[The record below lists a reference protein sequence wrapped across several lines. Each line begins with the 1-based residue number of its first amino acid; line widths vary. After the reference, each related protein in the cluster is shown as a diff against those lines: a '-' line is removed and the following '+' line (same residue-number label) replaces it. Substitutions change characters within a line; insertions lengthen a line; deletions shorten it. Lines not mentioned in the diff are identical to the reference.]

1 MGYVLRG
8 VYVAVSIILNY
19 ILFFLVPIRA
29 FNFLG
34 QLTPNL
40 EANITPYFLAIEVLT
55 AIRVMLK
62 DHILGAMA
70 SVSSGLVKALYIYII
85 TQGGIITM
93 SLSGY
98 LVTVDFKPIVYLM
111 IIPLLLD
118 IVKQIYDLANKSSA
132 KPITMIEVA
141 AE

>member
-70 SVSSGLVKALYIYII
+70 SVSSGLVKALYIYTI

-132 KPITMIEVA
+132 KPITMIDVA